1 MPKNPGE
8 LIDKIVGV
16 YESFF
21 EVWNTSLISETMKAP
36 KWLVNL
42 FESLLVGD
50 IVYFK
55 KIEDDVSSSWIV
67 GKVVSLESGGDG
79 IPRRAE
85 VEYHNLSKFFAQKH
99 ITDRA
104 ARSLVKLFNIED
116 LTWKDDMAEVERVK
130 TDVNLTKS
138 NQTTV
143 ENARKRLKSN
153 SELGSMIGLW
163 LDKKLTCKESCCI
176 SHLNMCSR
184 DMKEIVH
191 KKCDFQ
197 FKDSY
202 PVSKQT
208 EFVNILDR
216 SWDTVEKQIEE
227 MSEYNYVFPGLV
239 GVLAVTNKFL
249 EIQ

>member
-21 EVWNTSLISETMKAP
+21 EVWNTSLIPEMMRASKWSVGRSEP
-36 KWLVNL
+36 
-42 FESLLVGD
+42 LLVGD

-55 KIEDDVSSSWIV
+55 KIENDISSSWTV
-67 GKVVSLESGGDG
+67 GKVVSLELGRDG
-79 IPRRAE
+79 IPRRVE
-85 VEYHNLSKFFAQKH
+85 VEYHNLGKFFAQKH

-104 ARSLVKLFNIED
+104 ARSLVKLFNVED
-116 LTWKDDMAEVERVK
+116 STWKEDK

-153 SELGSMIGLW
+153 SELGSKIGLW
-163 LDKKLTCKESCCI
+163 LDKKLTRKECPCVSYF
-176 SHLNMCSR
+176 NMCSR
-184 DMKEIVH
+184 DPKEIVQ
-191 KKCDFQ
+191 KKCDLR

-202 PVSKQT
+202 PVPKQN
-208 EFVNILDR
+208 EFVDVLNR
-216 SWDTVEKQIEE
+216 SWDTVEKQLEE
-227 MSEYNYVFPGLV
+227 MSEHNYVFPGLM
-239 GVLAVTNKFL
+239 GALAVTSKFI
-249 EIQ
+249 EI